1 MFKFTT
7 AIVAAAAITAAAS
20 APAFAETSAKAKMIE
35 RNGKTLYCVK
45 DEMTGSRMAKQVC
58 LTKEEWAQRG
68 VTVNSPKNDAAL
80 AANPQPTNQN

>member
-7 AIVAAAAITAAAS
+7 AIVAAAAITATAS

-35 RNGKTLYCVK
+35 RNGKTFYCVK
-45 DEMTGSRMAKQVC
+45 NEMTGSRMAKQVC
-58 LTKEEWAQRG
+58 LTKEEWSQRG
-68 VTVNSPKNDAAL
+68 VTVAAAKNDAAL